1 MKPAVVIY
9 RKLLRTIGNTLINES
24 KSEIIHARR
33 HCRHLFDQNRA
44 CTDSKKILKMIKTA
58 TECEGVLRKNIV
70 FGKKKDGENIFSLMI
85 TNETE
90 LGCNLSIK
98 KNPNLCF
105 SK

>member
-1 MKPAVVIY
+1 
-9 RKLLRTIGNTLINES
+9 
-24 KSEIIHARR
+24 
-33 HCRHLFDQNRA
+33 
-44 CTDSKKILKMIKTA
+44 MIKTA